1 MILRV
6 WSIYTLWAWL
16 AVVMQGT
23 TKVFNIL
30 KHLLYLFGGC
40 FEGYSFL
47 MSEYWVDCASHL
59 SGFYVFIVQVE
70 LVFTETLV
78 DVLWQANRL
87 VDHNLTVEW
96 LTLLKK
102 MKTDTHGE

>member
-6 WSIYTLWAWL
+6 WSIYTPWARL
-16 AVVMQGT
+16 AGVMQGT

-47 MSEYWVDCASHL
+47 MSEYRVDCASHL
-59 SGFYVFIVQVE
+59 GGFYIFIVQVE

-78 DVLWQANRL
+78 DVLWQANCL

-96 LTLLKK
+96 FTLLKK
-102 MKTDTHGE
+102 KIEK